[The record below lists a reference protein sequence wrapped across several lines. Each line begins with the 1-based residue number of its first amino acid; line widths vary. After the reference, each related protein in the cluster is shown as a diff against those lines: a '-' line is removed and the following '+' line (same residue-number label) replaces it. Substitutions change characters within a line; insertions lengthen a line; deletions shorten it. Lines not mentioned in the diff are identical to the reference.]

1 MPISALVGFP
11 SSRRRVRAG
20 WVVLG
25 LAAAGLLPLP
35 AASQTSPAQRHSH
48 RIAPAVIVKPSSF
61 TFASARALTVTVR
74 VIGDSGEPAPTGSVT
89 LSSPGSSPEAKT
101 LSGGSATFSLTGGA
115 LEAFECYSA
124 TGLPAPTDILLADFA
139 PDAASASTYRPASG
153 QTSVTVVGA
162 CTALNPGLLAITW
175 QQAKLQAT
183 PFSIEASSAP
193 GLPVPTGTVTLTTG
207 NSTSPPVMLSNGTA
221 TVSIPPG
228 TFTTGSNVVY
238 SNYAGDANYLPRP
251 MSASALVSVGGV
263 SVTVTPSAP
272 RTSSTQPL
280 TVTVRV
286 DAGPGGPAPTGMIA
300 LISGSYMS
308 EAMQLTNGRA
318 AITIPPRT
326 LPAGNDTIEADY
338 EGGNYAEASGF
349 AQVTVNL
356 RH

>member
-20 WVVLG
+20 LLVLG
-25 LAAAGLLPLP
+25 LAAAGLLPHP
-35 AASQTSPAQRHSH
+35 AASQTSPAKRRLH
-48 RIAPAVIVKPSSF
+48 RIAPAVTVKPSSF
-61 TFASARALTVTVR
+61 TIASAKALIVTVR
-74 VIGDSGEPAPTGSVT
+74 VKGGSGEPPPTGAVT
-89 LSSPGSSPEAKT
+89 LSSPGSSPAART
-101 LSGGSATFSLTGGA
+101 LSGGSAAFSVAGGS

-124 TGLPAPTDILLADFA
+124 TGLPAPQDILLAGFD

-162 CTALNPGLLAITW
+162 CTALTPGLLAITW
-175 QQAKLQAT
+175 EQAQLQAT
-183 PFSIEASSAP
+183 PFSIQASSAP

-207 NSTSPPVMLSNGTA
+207 NATSPPAMLSNGTA
-221 TVSIPPG
+221 TVSIPAG
-228 TFTTGSNVVY
+228 TFTTGSNVIY

-263 SVTVTPSAP
+263 TVTVMPSAQ
-272 RTSSTQPL
+272 RISATQSL

-286 DAGPGGPAPTGMIA
+286 NAGRGSPEPTGMLA

-308 EAMQLTNGRA
+308 DAMPLTNGRA
-318 AITIPPRT
+318 AITIPGGT
-326 LPAGNDTIEADY
+326 LPPGNDTIEADY
-338 EGGNYAEASGF
+338 EGGNYAGASGS